1 MNNIANKKI
10 LLIICGGISAYKSLE
25 IIRLLKKKGATVK
38 TILTKSA
45 KEFVTPLSVASLSQG
60 KVYDDLFSH
69 ENESEMDHISL
80 SRWSDLILVAPTT
93 ANTISKLSTGSSD
106 DLAST
111 VILASDK
118 KIFLVPAMNVRMWE
132 HLSTKEN
139 LQKLKSFGYQIIGPE
154 IGDMACGEYG
164 EGKMTEPMN
173 IINYIDDYL
182 KDIKK
187 NKEFKALVTAG
198 PTHEYIDPVRYIS
211 NKSSGKQ
218 GYEIAKSLK
227 KNGFET
233 TLISGP
239 TNLDPISGVNLINVS
254 SAKEMF
260 NATLENLPV
269 DVAIFSAAVGD
280 YKVKNKEKNKIKKKE
295 KKKIKNKKKKKKKKN
310 KKKKKIKKKESIDL
324 SLEKN
329 IDILGH
335 ISKHNSLR
343 PKIVIGF
350 AAETNNLIKNSKIKL
365 AEKNCDWIIANDV
378 SNPSIGFES
387 DFNEVSIFYKNMS
400 NEKLTK
406 MKKSLL
412 ADKIVKRVISQ
423 LN

>member
-1 MNNIANKKI
+1 MNNIENKKI
-10 LLIICGGISAYKSLE
+10 LLVICGGISAYKSLE
-25 IIRLLKKKGATVK
+25 IIRLLKKQGATVK
-38 TILTKSA
+38 SILTKSA
-45 KEFVTPLSVASLSQG
+45 KEFVTPLSVASLTQE
-60 KVYDDLFSH
+60 KVYDDLFNL

-80 SRWSDLILVAPTT
+80 SRWSDLILVAPAT

-111 VILASDK
+111 VILASNKDV
-118 KIFLVPAMNVRMWE
+118 FLVPAMNVRMWE
-132 HLSTKEN
+132 HPSTREN
-139 LQKLKSFGYQIIGPE
+139 LQKLRIFGYTIVGPE

-164 EGKMTEPMN
+164 EGKMTEPLN
-173 IINYIDDYL
+173 IINYVDEYF
-182 KDIKK
+182 KNIKK
-187 NKEFKALVTAG
+187 NKNFKALVTAG
-198 PTHEYIDPVRYIS
+198 PTHEYIDPVRFIS

-233 TLISGP
+233 TLVSGP
-239 TNLDPISGVNLINVS
+239 TSLGPIPGVNLINVN
-254 SAKEMF
+254 SAEEMF
-260 NATLENLPV
+260 NVTLENLPV
-269 DVAIFSAAVGD
+269 DVAIFSAAVAD
-280 YKVKNKEKNKIKKKE
+280 YKVKNKEKD
-295 KKKIKNKKKKKKKKN
+295 
-310 KKKKKIKKKESIDL
+310 KIKKKESMDL

-335 ISKHNSLR
+335 ISNHNSLR

-350 AAETNNLIKNSKIKL
+350 AAETNNLTKNSKTKL
-365 AEKNCDWIIANDV
+365 SEKNCDWIIANDV
-378 SNPSIGFES
+378 SDPSIGFES
-387 DFNEVSIFYKNMS
+387 DFNEVSIFYKNMD
-400 NEKLTK
+400 NENLPK